1 MVHRGTALF
10 SRDMCVKQ
18 ISNIVFTL
26 FSKKAKR
33 KPKKGSTI
41 GRTEAVRPHTS
52 SRLRE
57 PQTAPA
63 PPRAQSAARLERGP
77 HTHNARPHNSTTQ
90 NPFPT
95 RKGHRR
101 GRGKGHLPT
110 RHMGMH
116 REGTSQLPPPV
127 GHRVAAAHTHASP
140 RSTMQ
145 PVVRR
150 EGECRSI
157 RGAGKEAA
165 CPLRVALYVSGGG
178 TLGIPTSAASIELYP
193 ADSSG
198 PRL

>member
-33 KPKKGSTI
+33 KPKKGSTMTYR
-41 GRTEAVRPHTS
+41 GCPAPHKLATARTPNRAGAAESTERGS
-52 SRLRE
+52 SRAR
-57 PQTAPA
+57 PAHAQRSASQQHNTKPA
-63 PPRAQSAARLERGP
+63 PD
-77 HTHNARPHNSTTQ
+77 T
-90 NPFPT
+90 
-95 RKGHRR
+95 KGHRR

-116 REGTSQLPPPV
+116 REGTSQLSPPV

-145 PVVRR
+145 LVVRR

-193 ADSSG
+193 AGSSG

>member
-10 SRDMCVKQ
+10 SRDMCMKQ
-18 ISNIVFTL
+18 NSNISLLSFPK
-26 FSKKAKR
+26 SKTQNAR
-33 KPKKGSTI
+33 TGSTRR
-41 GRTEAVRPHTS
+41 RTEAVRPHKLATARTPNRAGAAESTERGS
-52 SRLRE
+52 SR
-57 PQTAPA
+57 
-63 PPRAQSAARLERGP
+63 
-77 HTHNARPHNSTTQ
+77 ARPAHAQRSASQHIQ
-90 NPFPT
+90 NPPPT

-116 REGTSQLPPPV
+116 REGTSQLSPPV

-145 PVVRR
+145 LVVRR

-193 ADSSG
+193 AGSSG